1 MESQLHPKQP
11 LHRNE
16 RILAIDVL
24 RGFALFGIFYA
35 HMVFWFAGGP
45 LPQELYQSNSDPG
58 SGLAVG
64 FYMLFIIGKFFALF
78 SFLFGLGFALQIQS
92 LTRRYQHAA
101 ARFAWRLSILG
112 VIGLIHHTFWRADIL
127 TIYVPLGFL
136 LLFARNLS
144 DKTLLIIGG
153 LLVLNIPTKLA
164 EFVSLVARGEVEL
177 IKVDVA
183 VLGAEYYEVMK
194 NGSLSEMIA
203 HNIQA
208 MRDKFIYQINS
219 GRLIITFGFF
229 LLGMLAGRRQ
239 WFEDVA
245 SNRQLF
251 KKVWKRAGF
260 TALACVL
267 AGAIIAVALHL
278 AKIDVEKAPAIFWFG
293 GLLLEFFNVSLTL
306 FYITGI
312 ALLMLRP
319 RWSKVLAPLAGIGKM
334 ALTTYLLQTVFGLLI
349 FCSFG
354 LGLFGET
361 SPAQNALIC
370 ILVFLSQVVLCQVWL
385 KWFRYGPVEWLWR
398 SATDLRWQ
406 PFTRVS
412 AKKSDMPPTAEF

>member
-1 MESQLHPKQP
+1 MKSQLPPTQQ
-11 LHRNE
+11 LHTTE
-16 RILAIDVL
+16 RILSIDVL
-24 RGFALFGIFYA
+24 RGVALFGIFYA
-35 HMVFWFAGGP
+35 HMVLWFAGGP
-45 LPQELYQSNSDPG
+45 LPQELYQSYSDLG

-64 FYMLFIIGKFFALF
+64 FYMVFIIGKFFAIF

-92 LTRRYQHAA
+92 LTRRYHNAA
-101 ARFAWRLSILG
+101 ARFAWRLAILG
-112 VIGLIHHTFWRADIL
+112 VIGLVHHAFWRADIL

-144 DKTLLIIGG
+144 DKTLLVIGG

-164 EFVSLVARGEVEL
+164 EFVSLVVRGEVEL
-177 IKVDVA
+177 FKEDVA
-183 VLGAEYYEVMK
+183 VLGAEYYAVMK
-194 NGSLSEMIA
+194 NGSLGEMVA

-239 WFEDVA
+239 WFEDVT

-251 KKVWKRAGF
+251 KKIWKRAGF

-278 AKIDVEKAPAIFWFG
+278 AKIDVEKTPAVFWFG

-306 FYITGI
+306 FYITGV

-319 RWSKVLAPLAGIGKM
+319 RWSKVLTPLAGIGKM

-354 LGLFGET
+354 LGLFNET

-370 ILVFLSQVVLCQVWL
+370 VMVFLFQVVLCHWWL
-385 KWFRYGPVEWLWR
+385 KQFRYGPVEWLWR

-412 AKKSDMPPTAEF
+412 VKNSNVPVSTEL